1 MEIFCFWFASSST
14 ARTKYEINY
23 RMGAKWGKK
32 KSHWS
37 VDRIPLCA
45 FFFSC
50 VFFYLKNS
58 FPAIW
63 FLFCSRTV
71 HNEIFFMDF
80 FRFQIFGKKK
90 SSAVKSKNNE
100 QEFQIIFN
108 EEFDIKISY
117 FISQDCIFMHK
128 KPTKC
133 TKKMS
138 STFFFLLVK
147 LFSNLCELNIFVWWS
162 TRYRIEY
169 EARTLKLGCS
179 SFVLNYFIIIASQSC
194 CIINGKSMIHGWMIG
209 TPAVWWLDCRC
220 CHCHRKCFTIVSA
233 FEAFINVTTKDKP
246 QQTKWREQQQR
257 QRLNTDK
264 NNQLH
269 VP

>member
-1 MEIFCFWFASSST
+1 M
-14 ARTKYEINY
+14 
-23 RMGAKWGKK
+23 
-32 KSHWS
+32 
-37 VDRIPLCA
+37 
-45 FFFSC
+45 
-50 VFFYLKNS
+50 
-58 FPAIW
+58 
-63 FLFCSRTV
+63 
-71 HNEIFFMDF
+71 
-80 FRFQIFGKKK
+80 
-90 SSAVKSKNNE
+90 SKN
-100 QEFQIIFN
+100 FKLYSMKSLTSKFHILFR
-108 EEFDIKISY
+108 KIAY
-117 FISQDCIFMHK
+117 L
-128 KPTKC
+128 C
-133 TKKMS
+133 TKNQQNTQKKWVQR
-138 STFFFLLVK
+138 FFPDWMILVK
-147 LFSNLCELNIFVWWS
+147 LFSNLCELNICVWWS

>member
-23 RMGAKWGKK
+23 WMGAKWGKK

-45 FFFSC
+45 FFFLVC
-50 VFFYLKNS
+50 FFYLKNS

-63 FLFCSRTV
+63 FLFAL
-71 HNEIFFMDF
+71 ELFIMKYFLWIF
-80 FRFQIFGKKK
+80 FRFQIFEEKK
-90 SSAVKSKNNE
+90 SSAVKSENNE

-128 KPTKC
+128 KPTKY

-138 STFFFLLVK
+138 STFF
-147 LFSNLCELNIFVWWS
+147 SWLNDFGE
-162 TRYRIEY
+162 T
-169 EARTLKLGCS
+169 
-179 SFVLNYFIIIASQSC
+179 FQ
-194 CIINGKSMIHGWMIG
+194 
-209 TPAVWWLDCRC
+209 
-220 CHCHRKCFTIVSA
+220 
-233 FEAFINVTTKDKP
+233 
-246 QQTKWREQQQR
+246 
-257 QRLNTDK
+257 
-264 NNQLH
+264 
-269 VP
+269 

>member
-32 KSHWS
+32 SHIDLWTEFHC
-37 VDRIPLCA
+37 VR
-45 FFFSC
+45 FFSC

-58 FPAIW
+58 FPAVW

-71 HNEIFFMDF
+71 HNEIFFYGF
-80 FRFQIFGKKK
+80 FSISNIWRKK
-90 SSAVKSKNNE
+90 SSAVKSENNE

-138 STFFFLLVK
+138 STFFFW
-147 LFSNLCELNIFVWWS
+147 LNDFGE
-162 TRYRIEY
+162 T
-169 EARTLKLGCS
+169 
-179 SFVLNYFIIIASQSC
+179 FQ
-194 CIINGKSMIHGWMIG
+194 
-209 TPAVWWLDCRC
+209 
-220 CHCHRKCFTIVSA
+220 
-233 FEAFINVTTKDKP
+233 
-246 QQTKWREQQQR
+246 
-257 QRLNTDK
+257 
-264 NNQLH
+264 
-269 VP
+269 